1 MVKEVIRETLVFE
14 VFEEFFHARKK
25 IITLLI
31 IFLGL
36 FVFGSAGYHFSE
48 GIGFIKGFDYTI
60 KTLTFKE
67 MDLSDTGK
75 FIHTLLVLFGAIIL
89 WFTVWTSLDVFLE
102 GHFHK
107 YFSEVRIMDKI
118 KRLKNH
124 YILCGGGRVGV
135 HVAEELIAKKI
146 QFVIVEK
153 DIHLVTHLKKKY
165 LVYHGDALEEDT
177 LKEVGIDK
185 AKAMITVLPETEKN
199 ILTILTAKELN
210 PAINIYA
217 RAHSENFVKKL
228 KKAGAD
234 HVFLPEVS
242 CANEIMKKVEKE
254 EGR

>member
-1 MVKEVIRETLVFE
+1 MVKETIRETLVFE

-25 IITLLI
+25 IIILLVL
-31 IFLGL
+31 FVGL
-36 FVFGSAGYHFSE
+36 FGFGGVGYFFSE
-48 GIGFIKGFDYTI
+48 KVSFATGFDYTI
-60 KTLTFKE
+60 KTLIFKE
-67 MDLSDTGK
+67 VELSENGK
-75 FIHTLLVLFGAIIL
+75 IVHTILVLFGVIIL

-107 YFSEVRIMDKI
+107 YFSEVRLMDKI

-153 DIHLVTHLKKKY
+153 DIHLIPHLKKKY
-165 LVYHGDALEEDT
+165 LVYHGDALEEET

-185 AKAMITVLPETEKN
+185 AKAFMTVLPETEKN
-199 ILTILTAKELN
+199 IMTILTAKELN
-210 PAINIYA
+210 PSIKIYA

-242 CANEIMKKVEKE
+242 CANEIMKKVERE
-254 EGR
+254 ERK